1 MNTFRMSVALVA
13 FAHLAMVPMAHGQ
26 EQTEPTHNVLEQS
39 EVEDTLHVTPSE
51 NGTADRWIPLFNG
64 ENLDGW
70 TMKINGHELGENPL
84 NTVHV
89 EDRAIKMRYA
99 DYERFE
105 DRFGHLFYQQ
115 PFENYRL
122 RLEYRFTGEQ
132 VPGGPGW
139 AWRNSGVMLH
149 CQDPKTMRQDQPFP
163 VCIEFQF
170 LGGDGTNER
179 ATGNVCTPGT
189 HIEVDHQLT
198 KAHVIESK
206 AETYHGDQWV
216 SMEVEVLGS
225 NRIRHYINGTLVHEY
240 QNPKLDANDPD
251 AQQIIDKAQGQ
262 DKLGSG
268 YISLQAES
276 HPVEFRAIELMPL
289 NSDGTPAP
297 HRPAPTNEPPP
308 SQGHE
313 H

>member
-1 MNTFRMSVALVA
+1 MNTFHISVAMLS
-13 FAHLAMVPMAHGQ
+13 FTLLAIMPLGHGQ
-26 EQTEPTHNVLEQS
+26 QETEQAQQNSEPAGIDE
-39 EVEDTLHVTPSE
+39 TLQVTP
-51 NGTADRWIPLFNG
+51 GHYATPGQWIPLFNG

-70 TMKINGHELGENPL
+70 TMKVNGHELGENPL
-84 NTVHV
+84 DTAHV
-89 EDRAIKMRYA
+89 ENRTIKMRYQ
-99 DYERFE
+99 DYERFD
-105 DRFGHLFYQQ
+105 DRFGHLFYQH

-122 RLEYRFTGEQ
+122 RLKYRFTGEQ

-189 HIEVDHQLT
+189 HIEVDNQLT
-198 KAHVIESK
+198 NAHIIESK

-225 NRIRHYINGTLVHEY
+225 QRIRHYINGNLVHEY
-240 QNPKLDANDPD
+240 QNPILDANDAD
-251 AQQIIDKAQGQ
+251 AKQMIDKAEGQ
-262 DKLGSG
+262 SKLGSG

-276 HPVEFRAIELMPL
+276 HPVEFRDIELMRL
-289 NSDGTPAP
+289 NPDATPWSP
-297 HRPAPTNEPPP
+297 PTPDANQTP
-308 SQGHE
+308 STAKPE
-313 H
+313 